1 MLNPFTST
9 LSISSSYD
17 FYALIA
23 KCNYC
28 ISVQTVLTQCWCES
42 LENASFDSHMCSHFT
57 AIFSEICKELFLQKQ
72 NKEIYIIAKSYKAK
86 QKKKKNL
93 NPAFWTPT
101 SRQTN
106 IYIHTCLRGSS
117 AKIHKATHVHTF
129 WKSTDARQSL
139 GCMNCKICLKVNIWN
154 I

>member
-42 LENASFDSHMCSHFT
+42 LENASFDSHTCSHFT

-86 QKKKKNL
+86 QKKELESSIL
-93 NPAFWTPT
+93 N
-101 SRQTN
+101 SYKQTN
-106 IYIHTCLRGSS
+106 KYIHTYMSVWIFKKNTQSHTCTYILKINRCQTVLR
-117 AKIHKATHVHTF
+117 
-129 WKSTDARQSL
+129 L
-139 GCMNCKICLKVNIWN
+139 YEL
-154 I
+154 

>member
-86 QKKKKNL
+86 QKKKRTWIQHSELLQADKQIY
-93 NPAFWTPT
+93 T
-101 SRQTN
+101 
-106 IYIHTCLRGSS
+106 YIHVCVDLQQKYT
-117 AKIHKATHVHTF
+117 KPHMYIH
-129 WKSTDARQSL
+129 SENQQMPDSP
-139 GCMNCKICLKVNIWN
+139 
-154 I
+154 